1 MTGSYFTGLLMDF
14 DYKVIEARYRRDHA
28 IPDCIKLNEKTD
40 TSFPIEKARLR
51 NVWWIVAIFIVT
63 TAAYGFSLNIPN
75 MALPLVLQFIIAY
88 TATALFSLNSALVI
102 DLYPGAP
109 ASATAV
115 NNLMRCSVG
124 ALGVAVV
131 QLVIDSMG
139 AGFSFLLFAGITGL
153 CTPLLVVA
161 WFYGPGW
168 RGARIDRFKREAVT
182 IV

>member
-1 MTGSYFTGLLMDF
+1 MDS
-14 DYKVIEARYRRDHA
+14 DYNIIDAQYRKDHA
-28 IPDCIKLNEKTD
+28 TPDFIKLDEKTTD
-40 TSFPIEKARLR
+40 SFPIEKARLR
-51 NVWWIVAIFIVT
+51 NVWWIVSIFIAT
-63 TAAYGFSLNIPN
+63 TGAYGFSLKIPN
-75 MALPLVLQFIIAY
+75 MALPLILQFLIAY

-131 QLVIDSMG
+131 QLVIDSIG

-153 CTPLLVVA
+153 CTPLLVVG
-161 WFYGPGW
+161 WFYGPVW
-168 RGARIDRFKREAVT
+168 REARIDRMKRQVMRT
-182 IV
+182 V